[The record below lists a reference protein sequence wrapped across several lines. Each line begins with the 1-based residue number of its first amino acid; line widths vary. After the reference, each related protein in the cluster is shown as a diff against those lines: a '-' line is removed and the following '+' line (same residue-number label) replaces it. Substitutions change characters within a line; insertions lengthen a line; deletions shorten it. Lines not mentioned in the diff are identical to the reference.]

1 MDSSS
6 PIAPATPPGELS
18 SILGRSPACPPIAS
32 ISRLVKLRTTEN
44 IGMRIISVPRTTR
57 ALTITSR
64 AKVLNIAIGFFCS
77 ISDTADCMYP
87 TQKAMSISDD
97 ANPFNIVFKVPM
109 YSYAC
114 GLKSERSSVNTEYIK
129 PNICVKN
136 CSTSSYKAVHSL
148 LCCCHAEERQNLL
161 CEAKGKS
168 TDNTRNTYNALRRIV
183 AKSCHD
189 DLHKTK

>member
-32 ISRLVKLRTTEN
+32 IRRLVKLRTTEN

-64 AKVLNIAIGFFCS
+64 AKVLNIAIGVFCS

-97 ANPFNIVFKVPM
+97 ANPFNIVFRIEI

-114 GLKSERSSVNTEYIK
+114 GLKSERSSVSTEYIN

-161 CEAKGKS
+161 CETKGKS
-168 TDNTRNTYNALRRIV
+168 TDNTYNTHNAL
-183 AKSCHD
+183 S
-189 DLHKTK
+189 

>member
-32 ISRLVKLRTTEN
+32 IRRLVKLRTTEN

-64 AKVLNIAIGFFCS
+64 AKVLNIAIGVFCS
-77 ISDTADCMYP
+77 INDTADCMYP

-97 ANPFNIVFKVPM
+97 ANPFNIVFRIEI

-114 GLKSERSSVNTEYIK
+114 GLKSERSSVSTEYIK
-129 PNICVKN
+129 PNTCVKN

-148 LCCCHAEERQNLL
+148 LCCHTEESENLL

-168 TDNTRNTYNALRRIV
+168 TDNTYNTHNALG
-183 AKSCHD
+183 
-189 DLHKTK
+189 

>member
-64 AKVLNIAIGFFCS
+64 AKVLNIAIGVFCS

-97 ANPFNIVFKVPM
+97 ANPFNIVFRIEI
-109 YSYAC
+109 YSYEC
-114 GLKSERSSVNTEYIK
+114 GLKSERSSVSTEYIS

-148 LCCCHAEERQNLL
+148 LCCCHTEE
-161 CEAKGKS
+161 S
-168 TDNTRNTYNALRRIV
+168 
-183 AKSCHD
+183 
-189 DLHKTK
+189 

>member
-64 AKVLNIAIGFFCS
+64 AKVLNTAIGVFCS

-87 TQKAMSISDD
+87 TQNATSISDD
-97 ANPFNIVFKVPM
+97 ANPFNIVFKIEI
-109 YSYAC
+109 YSYAVC
-114 GLKSERSSVNTEYIK
+114 VRAKIREIFRQHRVHQAEYLCQKLQHKFIQSSSLPFMLLSCRGTSESAVRS
-129 PNICVKN
+129 
-136 CSTSSYKAVHSL
+136 
-148 LCCCHAEERQNLL
+148 
-161 CEAKGKS
+161 KG
-168 TDNTRNTYNALRRIV
+168 
-183 AKSCHD
+183 
-189 DLHKTK
+189 

>member
-6 PIAPATPPGELS
+6 PIAPAIPPGELS

-32 ISRLVKLRTTEN
+32 IRRLVKLRTTEN

-64 AKVLNIAIGFFCS
+64 AKVLNIAIGVFCS
-77 ISDTADCMYP
+77 ISDTTDCMYP
-87 TQKAMSISDD
+87 TQNATSISDD
-97 ANPFNIVFKVPM
+97 ANPFNIVFRIEI

-114 GLKSERSSVNTEYIK
+114 GLKSERSSVSTEYIN

-148 LCCCHAEERQNLL
+148 LCCCHTEERQNLL